1 MDQYL
6 STVIIAM
13 ITGVFSVITIIIQ
26 KKQDK
31 VINKIDEQTLFIER
45 EKNLRQQLAQ
55 KEKEREAIIHAIMI
69 LILDTN
75 LYILNNSDMSGG
87 AELNGDVFSIS
98 EKLKTQYN
106 SINDDIDDISKEY
119 EVVINMTE
127 EFQKELEKIKN
138 SGNKE
143 HT

>member
-6 STVIIAM
+6 STVIIAL
-13 ITGVFSVITIIIQ
+13 ITGIFSIITIIIQ

-55 KEKEREAIIHAIMI
+55 KEKEREAIIHAIML

-75 LYILNNSDMSGG
+75 LYILNNSNMSGG
-87 AELNGDVFSIS
+87 AELNGDVFLTS
-98 EKLKTQYN
+98 ENLKSKYN

-138 SGNKE
+138 NNSKE
-143 HT
+143 HS